1 MNLKSAI
8 EIMKVEVKNEYALAY
23 IKSLDDV
30 VDHDG
35 MHGLLVQIRYI
46 KDNLKGWRGENA
58 KAVKAFLKE
67 WIIEKEKNE
76 G

>member
-1 MNLKSAI
+1 MNLKEAVK
-8 EIMKVEVKNEYALAY
+8 IMKAEVKNEYALAY

-35 MHGLLVQIRYI
+35 MHGLVVQVRYI
-46 KDNLKGWRGENA
+46 KENLKGWRGENA
-58 KAVKAFLKE
+58 REVKAFLTE
-67 WIIEKEKNE
+67 WIKLKEKNE

>member
-8 EIMKVEVKNEYALAY
+8 EIMKNEVKNEYALAY

-46 KDNLKGWRGENA
+46 KENLKGWRGENA
-58 KAVKAFLKE
+58 RTVKVFLAE
-67 WIIEKEKNE
+67 WIAAKEKNE

>member
-8 EIMKVEVKNEYALAY
+8 EIMKSEVKNEYALAY
-23 IKSLDDV
+23 INSLDDV

-46 KDNLKGWRGENA
+46 KENLKGWRGENA
-58 KAVKAFLKE
+58 RTVKAFLTE
-67 WIIEKEKNE
+67 WIAAKEKNE